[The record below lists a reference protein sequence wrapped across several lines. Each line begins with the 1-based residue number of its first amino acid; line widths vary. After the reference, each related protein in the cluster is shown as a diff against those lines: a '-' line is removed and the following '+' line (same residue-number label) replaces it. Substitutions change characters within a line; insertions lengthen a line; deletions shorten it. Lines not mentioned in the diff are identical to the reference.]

1 MAESA
6 KLYKRCA
13 AQKPYVHQKIWVER
27 TFFDTPKN
35 PQKPY
40 VHQKIWVERTFFDTP
55 KNPYSASLPPE
66 LDKFEGTI
74 TKIIDED
81 TGRVEVRWDF
91 DNAITNNHH

>member
-13 AQKPYVHQKIWVER
+13 A
-27 TFFDTPKN
+27 
-35 PQKPY
+35 QKPY

-81 TGRVEVRWDF
+81 TGRVEVEVRWDF
-91 DNAITNNHH
+91 DNAIKNNHH